1 MRISELEQI
10 RHGDLLV
17 EAWSALGAETRDV
30 NEENVQWDENRGT
43 VVIDVE
49 AVE

>member
-17 EAWSALGAETRDV
+17 EAWSALGAETR
-30 NEENVQWDENRGT
+30 GT

-49 AVE
+49 TVE